1 MNSNSDINCIFNV
14 LSKESRFFFRVLFHC
29 MLVLRH
35 FIQEIYTLAFV
46 IAGTGQSV
54 VLQGQRLIYW
64 KEKVMTLIGIS
75 GMML

>member
-1 MNSNSDINCIFNV
+1 MNYVFNV
-14 LSKESRFFFRVLFHC
+14 LSKVSGLFFRALFHC

-54 VLQGQRLIYW
+54 VLQGQKLIYW
-64 KEKVMTLIGIS
+64 KEKVMILTGIS
-75 GMML
+75 GMMF